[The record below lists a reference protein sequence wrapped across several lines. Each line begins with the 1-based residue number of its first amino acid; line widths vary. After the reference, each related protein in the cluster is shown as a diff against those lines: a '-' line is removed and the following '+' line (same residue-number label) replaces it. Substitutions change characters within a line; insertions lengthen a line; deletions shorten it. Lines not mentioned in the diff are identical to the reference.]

1 LAHGRGTRP
10 GGSVA
15 GVGREADMPV
25 ARAEAPSP
33 PFLPAGGTG
42 KRSSGITLLE
52 LLIAM
57 TLVAIILGAGAPSFR
72 EIALNARRAEQVNAL
87 LRGLHAAR
95 STAILRAEPVVLCK
109 TGGGSQCLTDARA
122 WSDGWLMFAN
132 RDRDSPPHIDPGES
146 VLAIQP
152 PSERIVVRANRNA
165 ITYWPFALAGTTVS
179 FVFCDE
185 RGQGAARAIIVSQ
198 TGRPRVSNR
207 DAAGRPLS
215 CE

>member
-1 LAHGRGTRP
+1 
-10 GGSVA
+10 
-15 GVGREADMPV
+15 MPV
-25 ARAEAPSP
+25 ARLGTPSLP
-33 PFLPAGGTG
+33 PCLASGTG

-52 LLIAM
+52 LLIVM

-87 LRGLHAAR
+87 LRGLHVAR
-95 STAILRAEPVVLCK
+95 STAILRAEPIVLCK
-109 TGGGSQCLTDARA
+109 SGGGSQCLTDARA

-132 RDRDSPPHIDPGES
+132 RDRDSPPRVDPGES

-152 PSERIVVRANRNA
+152 PTERIVVRANRNA
-165 ITYWPFALAGTTVS
+165 VIYWPFALAGTTVS

-185 RGQGAARAIIVSQ
+185 RGASAARAIIVSQ

-207 DAAGRPLS
+207 DAAGRQLW

>member
-1 LAHGRGTRP
+1 
-10 GGSVA
+10 
-15 GVGREADMPV
+15 MPV
-25 ARAEAPSP
+25 ARLWTPSP
-33 PFLPAGGTG
+33 PPSPPGRRG

-57 TLVAIILGAGAPSFR
+57 TLAAVVLGLGAPGFR

-87 LRGLHAAR
+87 LRGLHVAR

-109 TGGGSQCLTDARA
+109 SGGGSQCLTDTRA

-132 RDRDSPPHIDPGES
+132 RDRDSPPRVDPGES

-152 PSERIVVRANRNA
+152 PAERIVVRANRNA
-165 ITYWPFALAGTTVS
+165 VTYWPFALAGTTVS

-185 RGQGAARAIIVSQ
+185 RGSSAARAIIVSQ
-198 TGRPRVSNR
+198 TGRARVSNR
-207 DAAGRPLS
+207 DASGRPLA
-215 CE
+215 CD